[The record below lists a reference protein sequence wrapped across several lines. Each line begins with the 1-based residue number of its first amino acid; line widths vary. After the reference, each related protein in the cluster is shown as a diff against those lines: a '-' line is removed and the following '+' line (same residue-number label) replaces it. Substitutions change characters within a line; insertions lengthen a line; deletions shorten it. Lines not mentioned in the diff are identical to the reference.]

1 MPKDLGGPS
10 LFERRVQVEKNCVLL
25 ARCVMAVDP
34 DSVMVTP
41 TPMPW
46 NPHPVNAADVIAR
59 PIGVIRPVTKL
70 DVHNN
75 RIYHGCHC
83 CEHCQKY
90 PNFPFHTC
98 NSISD

>member
-41 TPMPW
+41 APMPR
-46 NPHPVNAADVIAR
+46 NPNPINPTDVVAWPMYI
-59 PIGVIRPVTKL
+59 VRPVA
-70 DVHNN
+70 DFDIHNDG
-75 RIYHGCHC
+75 ICHGCHC
-83 CEHCQKY
+83 CQHCQKY
-90 PNFPFHTC
+90 
-98 NSISD
+98 SDF